1 MNASLIS
8 LQPIANRV
16 VDDYFKDGLSSLSKA
31 EQTFLLVW
39 CFGSEVDN
47 GGLQQFFCNTMGGHT
62 LATVSALREVG
73 ATESARVLEDATH
86 SFGSEGPPVDLEEGT
101 TRFQTS
107 TKRVHYG

>member
-16 VDDYFKDGLSSLSKA
+16 VDDYFKDGLSSLSKFFSLKA

-39 CFGSEVDN
+39 RFGSEVDN
-47 GGLQQFFCNTMGGHT
+47 GGLQQFFCNTMGGHA

-73 ATESARVLEDATH
+73 ATESARVL
-86 SFGSEGPPVDLEEGT
+86 
-101 TRFQTS
+101 
-107 TKRVHYG
+107 